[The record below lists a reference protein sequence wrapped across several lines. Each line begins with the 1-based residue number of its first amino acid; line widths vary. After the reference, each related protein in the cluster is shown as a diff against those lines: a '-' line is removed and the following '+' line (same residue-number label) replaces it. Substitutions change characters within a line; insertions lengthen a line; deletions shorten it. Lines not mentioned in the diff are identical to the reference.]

1 MEDLQDKQAEE
12 KIKNADGVEQLSF
25 SRSWAAAYHGHVIH
39 FHQCSQNAQGQI
51 VDGFIRYL
59 FW

>member
-12 KIKNADGVEQLSF
+12 KIKMLTVLSNYLF
-25 SRSWAAAYHGHVIH
+25 PGHEAAYHGQVLR

-51 VDGFIRYL
+51 VDGFIRCL
-59 FW
+59 F